1 MAKED
6 ETLTR
11 SVAARLSAAGSDLA
25 CPMGQ
30 LLAWLGARALER
42 GTEQVSVAEAV
53 AGSSVDREQ
62 VIEAFRAL
70 EAAGAGR
77 FSSGRRGLG
86 SRFHPRG
93 ANLVQAARLALA
105 DRATRAL
112 VEQAL
117 RAPPGLTVALSLP
130 GNLGVTEA
138 GRAGDFLETPPM
150 NRDARWPVGTRGRR
164 PTRAPKDAHVVVLGM
179 SRLRSST
186 PVMVALEEGLFQR
199 EKLRVELHTFE
210 TAEPLLDALLAG
222 RLTAGGFIPFPT
234 SMAAEPTGDVAL
246 RHVSMQLEDDAHPVS
261 RMLVRPG
268 AGLRSLADLR
278 GRRVGVLPTLAY
290 RAWLEVLLRGAAV
303 DPQSLEICE
312 LSPTCG
318 AVALSAGA
326 VDALFT
332 SDPAATMALTD
343 GAVPLEVEP
352 SVPRAVLYPLPVGSF
367 VVNAAFAEARPTA
380 AAALARALDA
390 AIDLAAADPEHER
403 AAVAAHLPEPQAGLV
418 GAFPPARYA
427 RSTELSAET
436 LARLGERYHELGV
449 LRHPF
454 APTPLRA
461 G

>member
-1 MAKED
+1 MAEED

-11 SVAARLSAAGSDLA
+11 AVAARLSGAGGEFA
-25 CPMGQ
+25 WPMRR

-53 AGSSVDREQ
+53 AGSSVKREQ

-77 FSSGRRGLG
+77 FLRGRRSLV
-86 SRFHPRG
+86 SRFHPHG
-93 ANLVQAARLALA
+93 ANLVHAARLALA
-105 DRATRAL
+105 DRATLTL
-112 VEQAL
+112 VEEAF

-130 GNLGVTEA
+130 GNLGVTGA

-150 NRDARWPVGTRGRR
+150 NGDARWPGTTRGRR
-164 PTRAPKDAHVVVLGM
+164 PTRAPKDEQVVVLGLN
-179 SRLRSST
+179 RLRSST
-186 PVMVALEEGLFQR
+186 PVMVALAHGLFRREGLC
-199 EKLRVELHTFE
+199 VELHTFE
-210 TAEPLLDALLAG
+210 TAEPLMDALLAG
-222 RLTAGGFIPFPT
+222 RLTGGGFIPFPI
-234 SMAAEPTGDVAL
+234 SMAAELTGGVSL
-246 RHVSMQLEDDAHPVS
+246 RHLAVQVEDDAHPVS
-261 RMLVRPG
+261 RLLVRPG
-268 AGLRSLADLR
+268 SGLRSLADLR
-278 GRRVGVLPTLAY
+278 GRRVAVLPTFAY
-290 RAWLEVLLRGAAV
+290 HAWLEVLLRGAEV

-332 SDPAATMALTD
+332 SDPAATLALTD

-390 AIDLAAADPEHER
+390 AIELAAAAPEHEQ
-403 AAVAAHLPEPQAGLV
+403 AAVAAHLPEPQACLV

-427 RSTELSAET
+427 RSTELNAET

-449 LRHPF
+449 LRRPF
-454 APTPLRA
+454 APTPLRI